1 MIKRGAEIIVLS
13 KGMENKLK
21 TPETTVEFLEA
32 KKMILNEHYFIETT
46 LDAYKLYNQFA
57 NDKKRVGALIHSTC

>member
-1 MIKRGAEIIVLS
+1 LIKRGAEIIVLS
-13 KGMENKLK
+13 KGMKNQLK
-21 TPETTVEFLEA
+21 TPETTEEFLKE

-46 LDAYKLYNQFA
+46 LDAYKLYNKFA

>member
-1 MIKRGAEIIVLS
+1 
-13 KGMENKLK
+13 MENKLE